1 MGIAAIYKD
10 GIAHGDIVLSNI
22 FSVKTQPTSKII
34 SAPVEDG
41 IEVPDMKVRMPKVL
55 VVNCVIVNNEHASEY
70 IETINKMYESK
81 DLVFYHIHDGIEFHG
96 EDYILQDAPHERNT
110 KDFDFL
116 TYELT
121 FKEVIRISGKQKANP
136 SNSENSG
143 FRNFGFN
150 LPSEDSS
157 PNIYYLSASE

>member
-10 GIAHGDIVLSNI
+10 GITHGDIVLSNI

-41 IEVPDMKVRMPKVL
+41 IEVPDMKVRMPKML
-55 VVNCVIVNNEHASEY
+55 VVNCVIVNNKHASEY

-121 FKEVIRISGKQKANP
+121 FKEVIRISGKQQKTPADAN
-136 SNSENSG
+136 NT
-143 FRNFGFN
+143 
-150 LPSEDSS
+150 DSRDWGYQKPTEIS
-157 PNIYYLSASE
+157 L